1 MFSISKL
8 IVANSLPVEVDAITS
23 YGKSTS
29 NSAKSVPGI
38 VNNLAISLLL
48 CWNLTSSKALHEVS
62 DDIWINHYS
71 LQLGLVTFGWLWGH
85 LPFASLRVVERCICL
100 LFGSLTKP
108 GLKINITYY
117 FICFLRGPSLIG
129 FPSSFLILVICL
141 FYCPILDL
149 YVMCL
154 PLFYSSF

>member
-1 MFSISKL
+1 LFSISKL

-48 CWNLTSSKALHEVS
+48 CWNLTSSKALHEVR

-71 LQLGLVTFGWLWGH
+71 LQLGLVTFGWLWGASALCFPASCGEMH
-85 LPFASLRVVERCICL
+85 LPSLW
-100 LFGSLTKP
+100 LT
-108 GLKINITYY
+108 N
-117 FICFLRGPSLIG
+117 
-129 FPSSFLILVICL
+129 
-141 FYCPILDL
+141 
-149 YVMCL
+149 
-154 PLFYSSF
+154 